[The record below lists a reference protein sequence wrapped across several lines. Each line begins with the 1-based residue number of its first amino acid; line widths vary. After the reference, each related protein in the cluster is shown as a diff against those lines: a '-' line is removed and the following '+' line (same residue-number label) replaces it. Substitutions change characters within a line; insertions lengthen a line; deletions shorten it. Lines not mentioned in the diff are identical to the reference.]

1 MRIISQSAQRASLSF
16 NITPLIDVVFLLI
29 IFFLVAS
36 HFVRNEKAAAVSL
49 PESVQGRRDTE
60 TAARRLT
67 ITISS
72 DGILSVSGVPLSD
85 EQLTAH
91 LSSLRD
97 AAKRSGAPPEV
108 RIRSDQQADY
118 VHLRKLIERCA
129 AYNIRNIQ
137 FAVVPKSY
145 DE

>member
-60 TAARRLT
+60 TATQRLT

-85 EQLTAH
+85 EQLTTH
-91 LSSLRD
+91 LLTLRD
-97 AAKRSGAPPEV
+97 AAERSGAPPEV
-108 RIRSDQQADY
+108 RIRCDQQADY

-129 AYNIRNIQ
+129 ASSIRNIQ
-137 FAVVPKSY
+137 FAVVPKSS